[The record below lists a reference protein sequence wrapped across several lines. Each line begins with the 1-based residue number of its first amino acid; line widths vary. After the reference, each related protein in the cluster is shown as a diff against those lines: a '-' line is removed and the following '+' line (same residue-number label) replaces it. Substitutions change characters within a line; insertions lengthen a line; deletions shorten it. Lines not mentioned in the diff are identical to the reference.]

1 VSAPS
6 VETTL
11 PRLLTGVSYRGM
23 GVLERHLEVHGRL
36 PGPGELD
43 GPAVVDLAERSGLR
57 GRGGARFPAAIKMRA
72 VRASRGHAIVVANG
86 CESEPMSRKDA
97 LLLGELPHLVLDGAA
112 LAARAVGAERVIV
125 AFERGASATR
135 ASLEH
140 ALAQRQAAASTR
152 CASSCSRR
160 PRPSSPARRPRSSR
174 RSTAA
179 GQRRPSS
186 RRARRQ
192 RGVRRHPTLVQNVE
206 TLAHLALIA
215 RHGAEWYAGL
225 GTEAEPG
232 STLVTVLGAVNSPGV
247 YEIECGTRSTVCS
260 PPPAASAARSAGCWS
275 AATSAHGCRPPLA
288 AGLELS
294 NAGLARHDAA
304 LGCGVVVALPA
315 SACPVAET
323 VRVAIYLATE
333 TANQCGP
340 CVNGSAAIARTLY
353 AISAKAGR
361 RRARSPT
368 WGAGPRAFRA
378 AAPATCRMASRTSS
392 RRRCEPSRTS
402 FDDHARHGPCDAC
415 AGAPLLHIP
424 PPRGPDADPREPD
437 QLPRA
442 RPVRGTVPRVDP
454 PRRVGLPD
462 PAQRADPARARGARP
477 SRRRRLPDAGAAAR
491 TRLSRRSGAAAGAHP
506 PLRSPTDRPRYV
518 TISGGPLY
526 SVVLA
531 GRRFRQDDGS
541 KPGAAGFRRPRP
553 QEASVVSSALHHR

>member
-43 GPAVVDLAERSGLR
+43 GPTLVDLTERSGLR

-125 AFERGASATR
+125 AFERGAPATR

-140 ALAQRQAAASTR
+140 ALAQRRAARIDTVRFELFAAAETFLTGQETSLVSQINGGPAKPTFIP
-152 CASSCSRR
+152 
-160 PRPSSPARRPRSSR
+160 PRP
-174 RSTAA
+174 T
-179 GQRRPSS
+179 
-186 RRARRQ
+186 Q

-215 RHGAEWYAGL
+215 RHGAGWYAGL

-232 STLVTVLGAVNSPGV
+232 STLVTVIGAVNSPGV
-247 YEIECGTRSTVCS
+247 YEIECGTPLDRLFAGAGGVSGAIGGLLVGGYFGS
-260 PPPAASAARSAGCWS
+260 WLPAAV
-275 AATSAHGCRPPLA
+275 A

-353 AISAKAGR
+353 AISEG
-361 RRARSPT
+361 
-368 WGAGPRAFRA
+368 RA
-378 AAPATCRMASRTSS
+378 APGALAELGRWTAGIPGRGACHLPDGLAHFVATAMRTF
-392 RRRCEPSRTS
+392 PDA
-402 FDDHARHGPCDAC
+402 FDDHARRGPCDAC

-424 PPRGPDADPREPD
+424 PP
-437 QLPRA
+437 A
-442 RPVRGTVPRVDP
+442 RV
-454 PRRVGLPD
+454 
-462 PAQRADPARARGARP
+462 
-477 SRRRRLPDAGAAAR
+477 
-491 TRLSRRSGAAAGAHP
+491 
-506 PLRSPTDRPRYV
+506 
-518 TISGGPLY
+518 
-526 SVVLA
+526 
-531 GRRFRQDDGS
+531 
-541 KPGAAGFRRPRP
+541 
-553 QEASVVSSALHHR
+553 